1 MEELLIKI
9 FDTYGLLGLIG
20 VGIATLIYLF
30 INKKMNES
38 QKKTA
43 DILSASL
50 SQMTSSIT
58 TTIIDQNKSLVDKL
72 LQNTAT
78 SEHDMVNL
86 LSSTLEKIH
95 QSEEEEHRKSIKR
108 RIDIGEPIQKK
119 LYEMMNYYHASR
131 CSILEFHNSKENLN
145 GLSFVWFDMHYEQ
158 KQQNVKSISLRCK
171 DVQVSILT
179 QVIAKIYMRNGIA
192 IYDEAEIKDLEKL
205 SPLLYEWLVKDLNCT
220 SAIFIGIYDSSN
232 NVIGLVVIE
241 YNDAYKMPKDII
253 DIHDMKSRVSALSQL
268 LEFKKTI

>member
-1 MEELLIKI
+1 MEEFLIKI
-9 FDTYGLLGLIG
+9 FDAYGLSGLIM
-20 VGIATLIYLF
+20 VGLAVVIYLF
-30 INKKMNES
+30 INKKMNDSE
-38 QKKTA
+38 KKTA
-43 DILSASL
+43 DILSTSL
-50 SQMTSSIT
+50 SQMTTSIT
-58 TTIIDQNKSLVDKL
+58 TTIIDQNKNLVDKL

-78 SEHDMVNL
+78 SEHEMVNL
-86 LSSTLEKIH
+86 LSSTLEKM
-95 QSEEEEHRKSIKR
+95 QQDKEEEHKKSIKQ

-158 KQQNVKSISLRCK
+158 KQRNVKSISLRCK
-171 DVQVSILT
+171 DIQVSMLT

-192 IYDEAEIKDLEKL
+192 IYNEKEIKDLEKL
-205 SPLLYEWLVKDLNCT
+205 SPLLYEWLTKDLNCT
-220 SAIFIGIYDSSN
+220 SAIFIGIYDSNN

-241 YNDAYKMPKDII
+241 YNDTYKMPKDII